1 VSLSGHM
8 AEPSQKGAEKAS
20 LHPKK
25 LLNGGVDPSV
35 GASTQIKKGQV
46 LNPKGRPKGSKSLS
60 TLIQQMMTDE
70 DFETLIP
77 DPQHGFREFKGAAAK
92 AIIEGAMIRAIQGD
106 LKAAD
111 WLAKYGYGTKVEV
124 DATITEGP
132 IPLLAGVAPAGL
144 LVIED
149 DDDGGTAQADDSA
162 DEDQQS

>member
-1 VSLSGHM
+1 MG
-8 AEPSQKGAEKAS
+8 KA
-20 LHPKK
+20 
-25 LLNGGVDPSV
+25 
-35 GASTQIKKGQV
+35 TQIKKGQV

-60 TLIQQMMTDE
+60 TLIQQMMMDE
-70 DFETLIP
+70 NFETLLP
-77 DPQHGFREFKGAAAK
+77 DPQTGWKEFRGAPA
-92 AIIEGAMIRAIQGD
+92 RAIVTAAMLRAVQGD

-111 WLAKYGYGTKVEV
+111 WLAKYGYGTKVEI

-132 IPLLAGVAPAGL
+132 IPLLAGVAPEGP